1 MGRKNAVFLCLAVT
15 ALVTLGLVM
24 LTSTSIYGND
34 VEGYS
39 LVKRQAVWIAV
50 GVIGAVVVA
59 GMDYRKF
66 RAYWIWLF
74 LGACALLVCCYIPG
88 IAQEVKGES
97 RWVKFPGLPQFQPSE
112 LAKIFVIMGLAAWYT
127 PVSYT
132 HLTLP
137 TKA

>member
-1 MGRKNAVFLCLAVT
+1 
-15 ALVTLGLVM
+15 
-24 LTSTSIYGND
+24 
-34 VEGYS
+34 
-39 LVKRQAVWIAV
+39 
-50 GVIGAVVVA
+50 
-59 GMDYRKF
+59 MDYRKF

-127 PVSYT
+127 HFQTESRKFFKGFVFPSILLGVPVLLIFFEKDMGTAMALGAAGALVMLSLI
-132 HLTLP
+132 HI
-137 TKA
+137 